1 MASLVKSA
9 SKLND
14 KRKRASATQ
23 EDEDDNPSALAVIV
37 AEGSSKKVKR
47 RKDKVRRLSPGCSEV
62 RPRLGSY

>member
-9 SKLND
+9 SRLND

-23 EDEDDNPSALAVIV
+23 EDEDDNPSALAVV

-47 RKDKVRRLSPGCSEV
+47 RKDKVCRLSPGCSEV